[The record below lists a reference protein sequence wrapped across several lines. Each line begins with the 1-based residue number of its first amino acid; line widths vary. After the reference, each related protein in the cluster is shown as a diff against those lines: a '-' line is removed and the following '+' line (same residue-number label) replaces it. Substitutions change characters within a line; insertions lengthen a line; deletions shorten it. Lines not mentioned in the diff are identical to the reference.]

1 MRAWLCGTFYHPAYD
16 DFTISEWDG
25 ELWLDYGNFS
35 APVRVMEDGTIIA
48 CEQDPVPDYMKLR
61 RMEGG
66 LSVETSDLAMWL
78 PFQRIT
84 AEMTN

>member
-1 MRAWLCGTFYHPAYD
+1 
-16 DFTISEWDG
+16 
-25 ELWLDYGNFS
+25 
-35 APVRVMEDGTIIA
+35 MEDGTIIA

-78 PFQRIT
+78 PFQRVT